1 MTQTRLSFFYV
12 TLIIT
17 LMVSGCV
24 SQTPVS
30 PSPTVPVIPTLSA
43 EAQLV
48 SQIDK
53 GVTSLVEQDRFS
65 GSVLVARDGK
75 VLLSK
80 GYGMANIELGVPN
93 TPQTKFRLASITK
106 QFTAMAILQLQQQ
119 GKLNVQ
125 DPICQHIQDCPEA
138 WQPITIQHLLTHTSG
153 IHDYTGDADSLTAR
167 KQTFTPAKIIALF
180 YDLPLDFTPGTTF
193 SYSNSGYIV
202 LGQIIEQVS
211 GESYA
216 TFLQENI
223 FGPLQMLNT
232 GYDNNRTVIMDRASG
247 YTSSTANADYVDMSY
262 PYAAG
267 GLYSTVEDLFK
278 WDQALYTDKLILKP
292 LRDEMFTPIVPIPKC
307 IQSCYDIGYGYG
319 WIIAN
324 RFDQPLVWHNGSI
337 EGFSTEIDRYPEANV
352 TIIILSNRQN
362 INVSSIS
369 STISQLIFAG
379 K

>member
-1 MTQTRLSFFYV
+1 
-12 TLIIT
+12 
-17 LMVSGCV
+17 MVSGCV

-223 FGPLQMLNT
+223 FGPLQMLST

-278 WDQALYTDKLILKP
+278 WDQALYTEKLILKP